1 MRKKEKQKLIFEL
14 RITCTRRT
22 LKISRNKKI
31 NCYDMYLFVL
41 NQQTETNKVHEIL
54 PGTCIRRTARN
65 MPVLKRRENRLQ
77 LAIIRDGRRSVLR
90 SAEWYHDIRSTMF
103 VGFQSRRN
111 AF

>member
-41 NQQTETNKVHEIL
+41 NQ
-54 PGTCIRRTARN
+54 
-65 MPVLKRRENRLQ
+65 
-77 LAIIRDGRRSVLR
+77 
-90 SAEWYHDIRSTMF
+90 
-103 VGFQSRRN
+103 
-111 AF
+111 